1 MFDSGIPEALTR
13 DQLLQLIKQ
22 KENLE
27 KEIKALHDVLKSQN
41 VGMDDALI
49 DGEGYPRA
57 DIDVYQVRHAR
68 SNIRCKNN
76 DLKSLMKTI
85 EEGLHNLH
93 SQARETAMDAES
105 STEIDK
111 RQEVGVPFAR
121 VMAVVDNSPAH
132 SAGLKQ
138 GDLVIKFGSV
148 IKDNF
153 TNLKNISDIA
163 ESSKNRNVE
172 VIITRNGAQMNLKL
186 MPCTWSGAG
195 LIGFKIRP
203 VSNDENVDR

>member
-1 MFDSGIPEALTR
+1 MNPSINFMPLMPF
-13 DQLLQLIKQ
+13 LQ
-22 KENLE
+22 
-27 KEIKALHDVLKSQN
+27 
-41 VGMDDALI
+41 
-49 DGEGYPRA
+49 
-57 DIDVYQVRHAR
+57 
-68 SNIRCKNN
+68 NN

-148 IKDNF
+148 IK
-153 TNLKNISDIA
+153 
-163 ESSKNRNVE
+163 
-172 VIITRNGAQMNLKL
+172 VIKIEHLQLDRIIQLVTTLGI
-186 MPCTWSGAG
+186 WS
-195 LIGFKIRP
+195 
-203 VSNDENVDR
+203 